1 MLDDVDRL
9 ILDWDL
15 DSHALG
21 GIEKEDF
28 CFQEV
33 LTILL
38 RRLDHEGTWVLVLQ
52 NCREHW
58 FRFNLDGL
66 LPNWH
71 RHPVRA
77 RLLRL
82 SVVDNGLKWLA
93 RHPKLLFGLDR
104 WWVHFDLYFILH
116 EHLFVELVYV
126 LLDGIVVY
134 YSVLIK
140 ICGVMCFK
148 EHAQDLVNDL
158 AAHFGYSLKLFL
170 FIFHFLN
177 WVRVAALLR
186 FVFNDGHF
194 CASRYRNDFVYFS
207 A

>member
-1 MLDDVDRL
+1 MLDEVDRL
-9 ILDWDL
+9 ILNWDL

-21 GIEKEDF
+21 GIEKVNF

-52 NCREHW
+52 NSREHW

-66 LPNWH
+66 LPKWD
-71 RHPVRA
+71 RHPVSA
-77 RLLRL
+77 CLLRL
-82 SVVDNGLKWLA
+82 AVVDNGLKWLA
-93 RHPKLLFGLDR
+93 RHTELLFGLDWR
-104 WWVHFDLYFILH
+104 WVHFDLYFILD

-140 ICGVMCFK
+140 IGGVMCFK
-148 EHAQDLVNDL
+148 EHAKDLVNDL

-170 FIFHFLN
+170 FISNFLN
-177 WVRVAALLR
+177 WVRVAVLLR
-186 FVFNDGHF
+186 FVFHDGHF
-194 CASRYRNDFVYFS
+194 CASRYLNDFVNFS